1 MNKRIA
7 LVLVMIVACLPLC
20 GVTAEG
26 ITLKTASS
34 FADTDIAAQTYLD
47 MLTAWEEET
56 GNTIED
62 YSSLEDETWSARM
75 AEAIAAGGYDVFC
88 YRAGTP
94 ESAAIL
100 PYVVPISEIAAAY
113 PDLAFAQRGILAEA
127 DGNVYAIPV
136 RASWWALYCN
146 KDLFVAN
153 GLAAPTD
160 WPKME
165 AAIAKFRELGITPI
179 AVSFADVPGTLAEF
193 AILSSGT
200 VAEHNA
206 RPASPDQLPGSW
218 PRGMELLQKLKKL
231 GAFAEDA
238 TATDDMNATDKFLNK
253 EAAMRVDGS
262 WLAEAM
268 IAEDQWDNVVVLPFP
283 ASDPSADP
291 YATLGNMDMGFYL
304 SRAAWNDPAK
314 RDAAV
319 RLLERL
325 TNPSAV
331 VEFSFPYGGALL
343 QSAQGLFDHVSAMS
357 PMISDAMN
365 YDARALWFSQ
375 IPAMIDGSA
384 NPAQVMQQ
392 VVAQD
397 AFTLEPMPEIPA
409 EQQPAQ

>member
-7 LVLVMIVACLPLC
+7 GILVLLIACLPLC
-20 GVTAEG
+20 GASAAG
-26 ITLKTASS
+26 ITLKTASN
-34 FADTDIAAQTYLD
+34 FADTDSAAQSYVD
-47 MLTAWEEET
+47 VLTAWEEET

-62 YSSLEDETWSARM
+62 FSSIEDETWNTRM
-75 AEAIAAGGYDVFC
+75 AEAIAAGSYDVFC

-100 PYVVPISEIAAAY
+100 PYVVPISEIQAAY
-113 PDLAFAQRGILAEA
+113 PDLAFAQRGLLAEA

-179 AVSFADVPGTLAEF
+179 SVSFADVPGTLAEF

-206 RPASPDQLPGSW
+206 RPTSPDQLPGSW
-218 PRGMELLQKLKKL
+218 ARGMQLLNKLKQL
-231 GAFAEDA
+231 GAFADDA
-238 TATDDMNATDKFLNK
+238 NATDDMNATDKFLSK

-268 IAEDQWDNVVVLPFP
+268 ITEDQWDNVVVLPFP

-291 YATLGNMDMGFYL
+291 YATLGSMDMGFYL
-304 SRAAWNDPAK
+304 SRAAWNDATK

-365 YDARALWFSQ
+365 YDARAQWFSQ
-375 IPAMIDGSA
+375 IPGMVDGSVD
-384 NPAQVMQQ
+384 PAQVMQQ
-392 VVAQD
+392 VISQN
-397 AFTLEPMPEIPA
+397 AFEPEPMPEIPA
-409 EQQPAQ
+409 EAQPAQ